1 MDDRHFGY
9 KPKFLKKNTVPV
21 QCLPPHQIQSSFQ
34 PKNLVNFWN
43 FCFSSVNSA
52 NFANFVKKIHQFFNI
67 EKLGKRKT
75 PARDPT
81 SQKIWSKI
89 LPNCHTNPNFF

>member
-1 MDDRHFGY
+1 MIATLATNQ
-9 KPKFLKKNTVPV
+9 KFLKKNTVPV
-21 QCLPPHQIQSSFQ
+21 PCSPPPP
-34 PKNLVNFWN
+34 PKKNSKTNFFGN

-52 NFANFVKKIHQFFNI
+52 NLSKFVKKIHQVFNI
-67 EKLGKRKT
+67 EKLEKRKT

-81 SQKIWSKI
+81 SQKIWRKI

>member
-21 QCLPPHQIQSSFQ
+21 QCLPP
-34 PKNLVNFWN
+34 PKKNSVVFSTNF
-43 FCFSSVNSA
+43 FGIFGFSSVNFA
-52 NFANFVKKIHQFFNI
+52 NFANFVKEIHQFFNI
-67 EKLGKRKT
+67 EKLEKRKT

-81 SQKIWSKI
+81 SQKIWCKI